1 MTSDFTNPEDSPS
14 RPIRITTSGLG
25 DETITDQ
32 TKLMRYMKL
41 SSFLLLVS
49 KNRLF
54 LPTVKNLQR
63 LDSREANLQLF
74 WLQDYWRIMWPIVEP
89 SKPWLLS
96 EVLGPDRPQAW
107 ENPSEEKKKELI
119 RTWAQALSERR
130 SVWCWNRSVD
140 ESFAL
145 WKIYGERGV
154 AIYSTVGQIRAAL
167 ENAGVEAGLVSPVTY
182 IGELEL
188 ELDAPTHHNRVRETL
203 QTGENPRRPYLFKD
217 FGFHFE
223 KEVRFVLRTNPRA
236 TFESGGNVFPI
247 RARDFINQFKLSD
260 DIPLAEQVSIRD
272 LANEK
277 LREEVNFSRPFLSP
291 FSAASEPHGVFPDLA
306 SD

>member
-1 MTSDFTNPEDSPS
+1 MIPDPASTEDSPP

-25 DETITDQ
+25 NESITDQ

-41 SSFLLLVS
+41 STFLLLVS
-49 KNRLF
+49 KNLLF
-54 LPTVKNLQR
+54 LPTVKTLQR
-63 LDSREANLQLF
+63 LDSREANLQLY
-74 WLQDYWRIMWPIVEP
+74 WLQDYWRTMWPIVEP
-89 SKPWLLS
+89 SKPWLFS
-96 EVLGPDRPQAW
+96 EVLRPDRPQAW

-119 RTWAQALSERR
+119 RAWAQALCERR

-154 AIYSTVGQIRAAL
+154 AIYSTVGKIRATL

-188 ELDAPTHHNRVRETL
+188 ELDAPTHHDRVTETL
-203 QTGENPRRPYLFKD
+203 RSGENPRRPYLFKD

-223 KEVRFVLRTNPRA
+223 KEVRFVVRTNPRA

-247 RARDFINQFKLSD
+247 RARDFINHFKLSD
-260 DIPLAEQVSIRD
+260 DIPLAEQMSIRD

-277 LREEVNFSRPFLSP
+277 LRDEINLGRPFLNP
-291 FSAASEPHGVFPDLA
+291 FSAASEPHGVFPDLSA
-306 SD
+306 